1 MSREQIFEPLDQGIV
16 ERIRRLQMLAKIMDT
31 AVRIPGTNILFG
43 ADALIGLVPVI
54 GDAGS
59 VLVGLYIVNEGRRLG
74 LPASKIA
81 KMLANLAADGV
92 VGAVPLIG
100 DVFDVY
106 FKSHRRNVA
115 IILDHLGMSPA

>member
-1 MSREQIFEPLDQGIV
+1 MNREQIFEPLDQGNV

-31 AVRIPGTNILFG
+31 AVRIPGTNVRFG
-43 ADALIGLVPVI
+43 ADAVIGLVPVI

-59 VLVGLYIVNEGRRLG
+59 VLVGLYIVNEGHRLG
-74 LPASKIA
+74 LPGSKIA
-81 KMLANLAADGV
+81 KMVANLAADGI
-92 VGAVPLIG
+92 VGAVPFIG

-115 IILDHLGMSPA
+115 IILDHLGMPPA

>member
-1 MSREQIFEPLDQGIV
+1 MSREQEHF

-31 AVRIPGTNILFG
+31 AVRIPGTNIRFG
-43 ADALIGLVPVI
+43 ADAVIGLVPVI

-81 KMLANLAADGV
+81 KMVANLAADGV
-92 VGAVPLIG
+92 VGAIPLIG
-100 DVFDVY
+100 EVFDVY

-115 IILDHLGMSPA
+115 IILDHLGMPPA